1 MNKQLV
7 LVVGAVIAIALLFF
21 LGSTTKPQTLSTTSI
36 PSPELS
42 YNIDSILISEQARLT
57 DTQQFYINRKLE
69 SVKRGDVATDQIKN
83 YNSLAKYYLEELH
96 QQDGYLY
103 YLHKAAKLENSEKNL
118 TFAAQLFLAALK
130 VEHEPA
136 KLAWLTNSSIDLFQS
151 ALALNP
157 TDNDLKIGLGSSYVY
172 GKGQSADP
180 QALMT
185 GVAKLLEVV
194 REDSTNMKA
203 QLVLGVGGFVST
215 QYDKA
220 VQRLLKVV
228 EAQPSN
234 VEAVAFLADSY
245 AALGNKTEAVRWYEM
260 SKTLIN
266 NPGYDK
272 EVDERIKQL
281 K

>member
-1 MNKQLV
+1 MNKQL
-7 LVVGAVIAIALLFF
+7 ALLIGAAVVVTLIFF
-21 LGSTTKPQTLSTTSI
+21 LGSTTKPQKLIDNNTASAG
-36 PSPELS
+36 PS
-42 YNIDSILISEQARLT
+42 YNIDSILSAEQVKLT
-57 DTQQFYINRKLE
+57 DTQQIYINSRLE
-69 SVKRGDVATDQIKN
+69 SVKRGAVVADQVKN
-83 YNSLAKYYLEELH
+83 YNSLADYYSNELH
-96 QQDGYLY
+96 QQDGYLF
-103 YLHKAAKLENSEKNL
+103 YLQKAAKLENSEKSL
-118 TFAAQLFLAALK
+118 TFAAQLFLGAVK

-151 ALALNP
+151 ALVKNP
-157 TDNDLKIGLGSSYVY
+157 SNNDLKIGLGSSYVY

-180 QALMT
+180 QELMT

-220 VQRLLKVV
+220 VERLLKVV
-228 EAQPSN
+228 AAQPGN

-245 AALGNKTEAVRWYEM
+245 AALGNKTEAVKWYEK
-260 SKTLIN
+260 SKSLIK
-266 NPGYDK
+266 NPDYDK